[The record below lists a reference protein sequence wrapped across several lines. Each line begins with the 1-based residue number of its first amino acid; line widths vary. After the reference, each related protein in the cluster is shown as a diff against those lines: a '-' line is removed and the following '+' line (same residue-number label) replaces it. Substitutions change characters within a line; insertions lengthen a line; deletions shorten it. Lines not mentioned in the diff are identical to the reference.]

1 LKLVFRKAISAD
13 ALNIAALIN
22 NAYRG
27 ETSRHGW
34 TTEADLLSGSRT
46 EVDEILSLIAADN
59 SMLLLCFDV
68 ETAAETLL
76 GSVTLEKH
84 GDAAPP
90 VAHLGM
96 FAVQP
101 QQQGRGIGKQ
111 LLAFA
116 EQAAVEAWGVKSM
129 AMSVITLRQE
139 LIAFYQRR
147 GYRLTGALKPF
158 PAESKLWAPLVS
170 NLQLELMEKSL
181 DPHLAVSTS

>member
-1 LKLVFRKAISAD
+1 LKLVFRKANSED

-22 NAYRG
+22 SAYRG
-27 ETSRHGW
+27 EISRHGW
-34 TTEADLLSGSRT
+34 TTEAYLLSGSRT
-46 EVDEILSLIAADN
+46 EVDEILNLIAAED
-59 SMLLLCFDV
+59 SMLLLCF
-68 ETAAETLL
+68 ETTTLL
-76 GSVTLEKH
+76 GSVTLEKL
-84 GDAAPP
+84 GN

-96 FAVQP
+96 FAVVP
-101 QQQGRGIGKQ
+101 QQQGQGIGKQ

-129 AMSVITLRQE
+129 AMAVITLRQE

-147 GYRLTGALKPF
+147 GYRHTGVLKPF

-170 NLQLELMEKSL
+170 NLQLGLMEKSL